1 MMNYSEF
8 KQEAF
13 KIAMELGCDAAE
25 LYFVEGSSFSVNV
38 IEKELDEY
46 NVKRSFGLNLRVQFE
61 NKNGYAYT
69 ESMDAPEDL
78 VKRAIDNAKAIE
90 MKDEHPMQG
99 ECSYKSVENP
109 ENPLTSLT
117 EKEKIDLA
125 FEIERKMFDKDDRVV
140 RVEDASVATSK
151 RRICISNTKG
161 LDAVKESVVS
171 YTIAAPIMKQGE
183 DYKSAYAFRAGSNAM
198 NIDDLA
204 CEAVSETAMQFDAS
218 PVPAKRY
225 RVLFRNTAAADLL
238 AAFVPM
244 FSAAEAQ
251 RGLSLLEGKE
261 GEKIASELINIVDNP
276 FYPGYECPFDDEGV
290 PSVTKSVVE
299 KGVLKTLL
307 HNLKTAKK
315 AGVDSTSNAGRASA
329 ASPIDVAPS
338 VFCVEPGETSYD
350 ELLKRLDNGLIIT
363 TLSGLHSGVN
373 EVSGEFSLLAGGLL
387 VENGEVVRSVDQITV
402 GGSFFE
408 FLNGVEVIG
417 SDLWMSPPI
426 GPVIGAPSI
435 LVSEIQVAGKQ

>member
-1 MMNYSEF
+1 MMNYLDF

-46 NVKRSFGLNLRVQFE
+46 NVTRSFGLNLRVQFE
-61 NKNGYAYT
+61 SKNGYAYT

-90 MKDEHPMQG
+90 MIDEHPMQG
-99 ECSYKSVENP
+99 KCAYQSLEKP
-109 ENPLTSLT
+109 ENPLVSLT

-125 FEIERKMFDKDDRVV
+125 FEIERKMFEKDDRVV
-140 RVEDASVATSK
+140 RVEDASVVTGK
-151 RRICISNTKG
+151 RMVCISNTKG

-183 DYKSAYAFRAGSNAM
+183 DYKSAYAFRVGGNAM
-198 NIDDLA
+198 NTDDLA
-204 CEAVSETAMQFDAS
+204 SEAVSETAMQFDAS

-276 FYPGYECPFDDEGV
+276 FYPGYERPFDDEGV
-290 PSVTKSVVE
+290 PSVKKPIVE

-315 AGVDSTSNAGRASA
+315 AGVNSTSNAGRAGA
-329 ASPIDVAPS
+329 ASPIDVSPS
-338 VFCVEPGETSYD
+338 VFYIEPGETPYD
-350 ELLKRLDNGLIIT
+350 GLVKRLDNGLIIT

-387 VENGEVVRSVDQITV
+387 VENGVVVRSVDQITV

-408 FLNGVEVIG
+408 LLNGVEEIG

-426 GPVIGAPSI
+426 GPVIGSPSI

>member
-125 FEIERKMFDKDDRVV
+125 FEIERKMFEKDDRVV

-307 HNLKTAKK
+307 HNLKTAKRQ
-315 AGVDSTSNAGRASA
+315 ALTLRPMQDARAPRRLLTLHPACFMLSRARPLMTS
-329 ASPIDVAPS
+329 
-338 VFCVEPGETSYD
+338 F
-350 ELLKRLDNGLIIT
+350 
-363 TLSGLHSGVN
+363 
-373 EVSGEFSLLAGGLL
+373 
-387 VENGEVVRSVDQITV
+387 
-402 GGSFFE
+402 
-408 FLNGVEVIG
+408 
-417 SDLWMSPPI
+417 
-426 GPVIGAPSI
+426 
-435 LVSEIQVAGKQ
+435 